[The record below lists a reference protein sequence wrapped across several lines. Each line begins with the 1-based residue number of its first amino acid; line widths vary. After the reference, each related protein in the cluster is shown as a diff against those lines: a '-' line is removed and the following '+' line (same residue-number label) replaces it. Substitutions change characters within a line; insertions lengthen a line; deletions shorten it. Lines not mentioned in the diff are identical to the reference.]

1 MVIDYDRL
9 IVLDKGQVGVVHLV
23 FGGHNS
29 RLLSCTVDRLRNL
42 IRPGISSIR
51 LMVYSGICVFE
62 AGPSMSWRPQRRQRQ
77 GQTIHDRRPDVYYF
91 YIYLFLS
98 HNIGCLLVSHSAFA
112 IRYYKNTAL
121 PRKCKIAVTC
131 SLPMVHK
138 MNVIER
144 VSRLPLY
151 SKLLY
156 EIPVRNA

>member
-1 MVIDYDRL
+1 MFTSFNCTLAVAHRLRMVIDYDRL

-91 YIYLFLS
+91 YIYIFFYLIILDVCWS
-98 HNIGCLLVSHSAFA
+98 PTLHSQSDITKIQHCLVSVKL
-112 IRYYKNTAL
+112 R
-121 PRKCKIAVTC
+121 
-131 SLPMVHK
+131 
-138 MNVIER
+138 
-144 VSRLPLY
+144 SRAAYPWFT
-151 SKLLY
+151 
-156 EIPVRNA
+156 R